1 MYLSS
6 VLFILFGYLM
16 GSIPTAYLA
25 GRAMKGIDLRQYG
38 SGTVSGSMVWE
49 HVEHW
54 VIIPVGLFDV
64 AKAAFPTWLAV
75 VSGLGPRTVILTGL
89 SAVVGHNWPIFLRF
103 TGGRGL
109 SPMLGMLLVLFP
121 PGVIWLLVF
130 LAIGRLY
137 EPPLLALLGL
147 STIPLLS
154 QWTGGP
160 DYIPAVALAML
171 ILTLTKRLEANRRP
185 LPERGAD
192 RRQVLLRRLFL
203 DRDIANHLEWIRRTP
218 NQF

>member
-1 MYLSS
+1 
-6 VLFILFGYLM
+6 M

-25 GRAMKGIDLRQYG
+25 GRAAKGIDLRQYG

-49 HVEHW
+49 HVGRW
-54 VIIPVGLFDV
+54 IIIPVGLFDI
-64 AKAAFPTWLAV
+64 AKAAFPTWVAV
-75 VSGLGPRTVILTGL
+75 RSGLGPYVAILTGL

-121 PGVIWLLVF
+121 PGVIWLLIF
-130 LAIGRLY
+130 LAVGRLY

-147 STIPLLS
+147 ATIPLLS

-160 DYIPAVALAML
+160 DYIPAVVLAML
-171 ILTLTKRLEANRRP
+171 ILTLAKRLEANQRP
-185 LPERGAD
+185 LPERAAD
-192 RRQVLLRRLFL
+192 RRQVLLRRFFL
-203 DRDIANHLEWIRRTP
+203 DRDIADHEEWIRRTP
-218 NQF
+218 DQF